1 MHKYEK
7 TLMFTG
13 IIEKVGQICTI
24 KKNGDSSIIDVQ
36 INDTSYSLGDSIC
49 INGVCLT
56 VENINQDI
64 YTFSISPETNKLTSL
79 KYLSVDQDVNIET
92 SLTINKL
99 ISGHLVQG
107 HVDTVAEILEIS
119 EYDNSWF
126 VKLKIDIRFIKYIT
140 KKGSVTLDGV
150 SLTVNDVTNSEFNV
164 MIIPHTYQNT
174 IFKEYKIGSI
184 VNIEIDMLSKYVKK
198 FYENKKI

>member
-1 MHKYEK
+1 
-7 TLMFTG
+7 MFTG
-13 IIEKVGQICTI
+13 IIEKIGKICAI
-24 KKNGDSSIIDVQ
+24 KKNGDSSIIDIQ
-36 INDTSYSLGDSIC
+36 INDASYSLGDSIC

-56 VENINQDI
+56 IENINQDI
-64 YTFSISPETNKLTSL
+64 YTFSISPETNKLTNL

-107 HVDTVAEILEIS
+107 HVDTVAEISEIS
-119 EYDNSWF
+119 QYDNSWL
-126 VKLKIDIRFIKYIT
+126 VKLKIDIHFIKYIIQ
-140 KKGSVTLDGV
+140 KGSVTLDGV

-184 VNIEIDMLSKYVKK
+184 VNIEIDMLAKYIEKLG
-198 FYENKKI
+198 NKND

>member
-1 MHKYEK
+1 MYQYEK

-13 IIEKVGQICTI
+13 IIEKVGKICAI

-64 YTFSISPETNKLTSL
+64 YVFSISPETNKLTNL

-119 EYDNSWF
+119 
-126 VKLKIDIRFIKYIT
+126 
-140 KKGSVTLDGV
+140 
-150 SLTVNDVTNSEFNV
+150 
-164 MIIPHTYQNT
+164 
-174 IFKEYKIGSI
+174 
-184 VNIEIDMLSKYVKK
+184 
-198 FYENKKI
+198 

>member
-1 MHKYEK
+1 MYKYEK

-13 IIEKVGQICTI
+13 IIEKVGKICAI
-24 KKNGDSSIIDVQ
+24 KKNGDSSFIDVQ

-64 YTFSISPETNKLTSL
+64 YTFSISPETNKLTNL

-119 EYDNSWF
+119 QYDNSWF
-126 VKLKIDIRFIKYIT
+126 VKLQIDIDFIKYIIQ
-140 KKGSVTLDGV
+140 KGSVTLDGV

-184 VNIEIDMLSKYVKK
+184 VNIEIDMLAKYIEKLG
-198 FYENKKI
+198 NKND

>member
-1 MHKYEK
+1 
-7 TLMFTG
+7 MFTG
-13 IIEKVGQICTI
+13 IIEKVGKICAI

-64 YTFSISPETNKLTSL
+64 YTFSISPETNKLTNL

-119 EYDNSWF
+119 QYGNSWF
-126 VKLKIDIRFIKYIT
+126 VKLKIDIHFIKYII

-184 VNIEIDMLSKYVKK
+184 VNIEIDMLAKYIEKLG
-198 FYENKKI
+198 NKND

>member
-1 MHKYEK
+1 MYKYEK

-13 IIEKVGQICTI
+13 IIEKVGKIYAI
-24 KKNGDSSIIDVQ
+24 KKNGNSSIIDVQ

-64 YTFSISPETNKLTSL
+64 YTFSISPETNKLTNL

-119 EYDNSWF
+119 QYDNSWF
-126 VKLKIDIRFIKYIT
+126 VKLKIDINFIKYIIQ
-140 KKGSVTLDGV
+140 KGSVTLDGV

-184 VNIEIDMLSKYVKK
+184 VNIEIDMLAKYIEKLG
-198 FYENKKI
+198 NKND

>member
-1 MHKYEK
+1 MYQYEK

-13 IIEKVGQICTI
+13 IIEKIGKICAI

-64 YTFSISPETNKLTSL
+64 YTFSISPETNKLTNL

-107 HVDTVAEILEIS
+107 HVDTVAEISEIS
-119 EYDNSWF
+119 QYDNSWL
-126 VKLKIDIRFIKYIT
+126 VKLKIDIHFIKYIIQ
-140 KKGSVTLDGV
+140 KGSVTLDGV

-184 VNIEIDMLSKYVKK
+184 VNIEIDMLAKYIEKLG
-198 FYENKKI
+198 NKND